1 MFVCVCVRIC
11 MCIHMGTHDCVCMGV
26 CMNVC
31 LHMCVCVCTCRCMR
45 GCVCVYVCVYM
56 CISICLMLCA
66 YVFACVCVCARMHRC
81 VACVYMYTHTCSFAY
96 ALWCMHMCAHDAIG
110 RVHVTL
116 WRLNGSLLSITLSL
130 VQNPSELI
138 LINLEATRLR
148 HEAVKCEGLQM
159 SVRMAGIQAD
169 RSRLSHWKMHASAAQ
184 LSSTIAAVR
193 KTCRDSKSIASWRLF
208 FSEIPLINYAS
219 THLATVLCS
228 SINLMLFARR
238 RIITG
243 SHKSSLTFQI
253 GL

>member
-1 MFVCVCVRIC
+1 MFVCVCVC
-11 MCIHMGTHDCVCMGV
+11 AFTCVYTWVHMTVFAWV
-26 CMNVC
+26 YAW
-31 LHMCVCVCTCRCMR
+31 MCVCT
-45 GCVCVYVCVYM
+45 CVYVCVR
-56 CISICLMLCA
+56 A
-66 YVFACVCVCARMHRC
+66 GVCVDVFVCMYVYTCAFPYALCC
-81 VACVYMYTHTCSFAY
+81 VHTCLHVYVCAHVCIDVFHVYMYTHTCSFAY

-193 KTCRDSKSIASWRLF
+193 ETCRDSKSIASWRRF